1 MKDTERLRNCLRL
14 KENKETEQ
22 LKAMWDSWSDPES
35 EKGHQWD
42 KWTLTEAFRLINILL
57 VNFIVLVI
65 VLCGY
70 IRYEHLYYF
79 CNCS

>member
-57 VNFIVLVI
+57 QLILSSWS
-65 VLCGY
+65 
-70 IRYEHLYYF
+70 LY
-79 CNCS
+79 CVVT